1 MEKENSSR
9 RVCAWLSR
17 RRRTS
22 GRWEGRPRRRP
33 SQTRHLWSPHRER
46 HPHHPRHRPSISS
59 ITADCTTNALM
70 GKQISSFSLSVFG
83 KEKLIAQR
91 NGRFILISSTS
102 CPWSGFFLFHY
113 PFLWERSP
121 FPRWDQ
127 LFSQLLRKSFSRG
140 NSEEFTHK
148 NLFYLFSRV
157 NTIGATL
164 TGWKFFNQMIG
175 RIIVQRKTSHGRE
188 KNVTLSHFTAIWRR
202 WAAQK
207 SPKFGQLTSNRKKDS
222 CCDSLS
228 WHYQENSFAPSSTR
242 KKKKRGHR

>member
-1 MEKENSSR
+1 
-9 RVCAWLSR
+9 
-17 RRRTS
+17 
-22 GRWEGRPRRRP
+22 
-33 SQTRHLWSPHRER
+33 
-46 HPHHPRHRPSISS
+46 
-59 ITADCTTNALM
+59 
-70 GKQISSFSLSVFG
+70 
-83 KEKLIAQR
+83 
-91 NGRFILISSTS
+91 
-102 CPWSGFFLFHY
+102 
-113 PFLWERSP
+113 LWERSP

-127 LFSQLLRKSFSRG
+127 LFSLLLRKSFSRG

-207 SPKFGQLTSNRKKDS
+207 SPKFGQLTSNRKKILVATL
-222 CCDSLS
+222 CRGT
-228 WHYQENSFAPSSTR
+228 TR
-242 KKKKRGHR
+242 KIVLLPPRLGRRRRGDTDNTQESRVKI